1 MGTTE
6 QVNYI
11 RKVIYM
17 QCKSK
22 NVLVFKS
29 RKIILKKIRLY
40 SLIIW
45 PCNQNLCEKE
55 KKKGYWCFTATS
67 WSFKLISNELIQ
79 GKSSVNIVPNIFF
92 CVLQKKVMQV

>member
-11 RKVIYM
+11 REVIYM

-29 RKIILKKIRLY
+29 RKIILTKIRLY

-55 KKKGYWCFTATS
+55 KKKVIGA
-67 WSFKLISNELIQ
+67 LLPLV
-79 GKSSVNIVPNIFF
+79 G
-92 CVLQKKVMQV
+92 VLNLFLMSLYRERVA